1 METSLNKK
9 KNVQVQSVFKN
20 KNYLLLF
27 IGQFISKLG
36 DQIYD
41 FGLAWYVLSI
51 THSSVKMGILL
62 MIGLLPPVIMGP
74 FTGII
79 ADKFSRRKIMIIMD
93 LARFFIVS
101 FLAVLLYCNK
111 LYIWVLYIAAA
122 VLGICGSIFNPASD
136 AIVPNIVEK
145 DQLVQASSLEQF
157 YSSICNVI
165 GMLLGG
171 ILFGLIGINMIF
183 IFNAVSYFISGVC
196 EFGIRIPR
204 SRLVSQMKDL
214 SFRKVISEL
223 GGGFKFLAQNKG
235 LRIVFLYFSFLSFLI
250 FPVGMIY
257 IPYMFNV
264 ILKSTSF
271 QCSLVQASFFI
282 GIVIGAMIIPKIM
295 TNKGFVDVLFRGVKT
310 IFLIELLVAIPMLPI
325 VTKQLSLL
333 AMVVYYFAISAVMGL
348 AMCSMNIPFY
358 VMFQSRVP
366 DEVRGRVMGLVGSLI
381 MAVTPIS
388 YLLGGYLAQYIPLY
402 IIGFA
407 TSLLIG
413 LSILIMLRFKK
424 IMQ

>member
-1 METSLNKK
+1 METSLEKNKK
-9 KNVQVQSVFKN
+9 MQLESVFEN
-20 KNYLLLF
+20 RNYLFLF
-27 IGQFISKLG
+27 IGQFVSKLG

-51 THSSVKMGILL
+51 THSSAKMGILL

-93 LARFFIVS
+93 FMRFSIVS
-101 FLAVLLYCNK
+101 FLAVLLCYNMMH
-111 LYIWVLYIAAA
+111 IWVLYIAAA
-122 VLGICGSIFNPASD
+122 VLGICGAIFNPASD

-145 DQLVQASSLEQF
+145 EQLVQASSLEQF

-171 ILFGLIGINMIF
+171 ILFSLIGINMIL
-183 IFNAVSYFISGVC
+183 IFNAVSYFISGIC
-196 EFGIRIPR
+196 EFCIRLPR
-204 SRLVSQMKDL
+204 NNVISQIKDL
-214 SFRKVISEL
+214 SYRKVISEL
-223 GGGFKFLAQNKG
+223 GAGYKFLTQNNG
-235 LRIVFLYFSFLSFLI
+235 LHIVFLYFSFLSFLI

-257 IPYMFNV
+257 IPYMFNI

-282 GIVIGAMIIPKIM
+282 GIVIGAMIIPKIIK
-295 TNKGFVDVLFRGVKT
+295 NKNFVDVLFRGVKT
-310 IFLIELLVAIPMLPI
+310 IFFIEFLVAVPMLPI
-325 VTKQLSLL
+325 VTKHLSLL
-333 AMVVYYFAISAVMGL
+333 TMVIYYFVISAIMGL

-358 VMFQSRVP
+358 VIFQSKVP

-388 YLLGGYLAQYIPLY
+388 YLLGGYLAQNVPIY

-413 LSILIMLRFKK
+413 CSILIVSRFKK
-424 IMQ
+424 VI